1 MVAILTVNLTP
12 LVKYEAPEMTTEE
25 MANEVNLSE
34 DEFIFLSSVVE
45 AESDRSD
52 SLDGRILIA
61 ATIINRV
68 NSSYFPDSVNDVLE
82 QRGQFSTVRNGHSVT
97 QRTAYSDEA
106 VLLAY
111 EQIENGEI
119 PTNILFFNC
128 IGYNYGTPYGLV
140 DGNYFMQ
147 YGEEVPYNAD

>member
-1 MVAILTVNLTP
+1 MFSFN
-12 LVKYEAPEMTTEE
+12 LVKHEAPELTIEQ
-25 MANEVNLSE
+25 MAEEVNLSE
-34 DEFIFLSSVVE
+34 DEFTFLSSVVE
-45 AESDRSD
+45 AESDRSE

-68 NSSYFPDSVNDVLE
+68 NSPYFPDTIEGVLV

-97 QRTAYSDEA
+97 ERTAYSDEA

-111 EQIENGEI
+111 EQLANEEI

-128 IGYNYGTPYGLV
+128 VGYNYGQPYDYV
-140 DGNYFMQ
+140 DGNYFMT
-147 YGEEVPYNAD
+147 YGG